1 MQSIPYVMLSSIPM
15 FVCGFWTL
23 TFLGQ
28 YKSAHISKKVIFWF
42 MLTATSLYFAHFVV
56 FNHLYSLIPLTDTI
70 YTFATLSVYPIFFLY
85 IIALTGKL
93 NLSDFWVLI
102 PGLLI
107 ASVIG
112 ICYLLIPDS
121 LMRNFIKVCHYDI
134 DFPISHSAEL
144 CSLKAHHLMKPII
157 VMEVIPVLYFG
168 FKRIHQ
174 FKRRVE
180 QSFSNTEHKDLSGVK
195 TLLIVF
201 VITSCLSVIAD
212 LMGRAF
218 FVGTCF
224 LVSLPTLS
232 FGIVLF
238 IIGHITDHQRFTI
251 NDLKEEEQGVSN
263 TLNTLTSVQD
273 ADNPTED
280 TTNNE
285 REALRKAINQLMIDK
300 QLFLKPDLKV
310 SDVASEL
317 NTNRT
322 YIYEAL
328 KSNNDSQA
336 TTSFTDY
343 VNQYRII
350 YCLNLLRQSKNAN
363 IETLAYES
371 GFLSKATFY
380 KNFKKFTGKTP
391 SCYLKSQQNEES

>member
-1 MQSIPYVMLSSIPM
+1 MLSIPYVMLSSIPM

-28 YKSAHISKKVIFWF
+28 YKSAHISKKIIFWF

-93 NLSDFWVLI
+93 RLYNFWVLI
-102 PGLLI
+102 PGILI

-112 ICYLLIPDS
+112 VCYLIIPDN
-121 LMRNFIKVCHYDI
+121 LMKNFIQVCHYDI
-134 DFPISHSAEL
+134 NSPISHYAEIY
-144 CSLKAHHLMKPII
+144 SLKTHHLMKPVII
-157 VMEVIPVLYFG
+157 MEVIPVLYFG

-212 LMGRAF
+212 LIGRAF

-224 LVSLPTLS
+224 LVSLPTIS

-238 IIGHITDHQRFTI
+238 IIGHITDHQHFTI
-251 NDLKEEEQGVSN
+251 DNVKEEEHIAEQ
-263 TLNTLTSVQD
+263 TATSEQEN
-273 ADNPTED
+273 AINPTDD
-280 TTNNE
+280 TIHKE
-285 REALRKAINQLMIDK
+285 REALRNAINQLMIDQ

-328 KSNNDSQA
+328 KSNNDSQT

-350 YCLNLLRQSKNAN
+350 YCLNLLKQKKDTN
-363 IETLAYES
+363 IETLAYDS
-371 GFLSKATFY
+371 GFVSKATFY
-380 KNFKKFTGKTP
+380 KNFKKFTGQTP
-391 SCYLKSQQNEES
+391 SNYLKSQQNEES